1 MQCHGMVISI
11 RLPPGIPA
19 GGPVKKHMTATER
32 IDEIMAEITCIG
44 QALMDCIT
52 RDIEREPAG
61 SRAHRAKS
69 ITLSI
74 GGDAINEAMVL
85 KRLGHEV
92 RLVCGLGD
100 DLAGKMI
107 LGTMKELGVDCSL
120 TDIAA
125 DRPTPVAN
133 LMVEADG
140 SRNSVNS
147 YSSMLGHYVPDLR
160 AATDTKILS
169 LASLFRAPLD
179 RHQSVIT
186 LVKEAK
192 RNGCLVCADTK
203 IPTFRK
209 MTFGDIAE
217 ILPMIDYIFP
227 NLEEAAFFSGRK
239 DIAGMSSFFLD
250 AGVRHVIIKAGP
262 EGSYV
267 CGENEQFHM
276 KAYPVEAVDA
286 TGAGDNYVA
295 GFLSGLL
302 RGFSL
307 YECSQYGTVCAAACV
322 RRLGAGGGVQ
332 SRKEADALFSLSQS
346 STGIF

>member
-1 MQCHGMVISI
+1 
-11 RLPPGIPA
+11 
-19 GGPVKKHMTATER
+19 
-32 IDEIMAEITCIG
+32 MAEITCIG
-44 QALMDCIT
+44 QALVDCIT
-52 RDIEREPAG
+52 KGMEREPG
-61 SRAHRAKS
+61 GRRAHRAES
-69 ITLSI
+69 ISLSI

-85 KRLGHEV
+85 KKLGHEV

-100 DLAGKMI
+100 DPAGKMI

-120 TDIAA
+120 TDVAP

-147 YSSMLGHYVPDLR
+147 NSSMLGRYVPDLR
-160 AATDTKILS
+160 AAADTRILS

-179 RHQSVIT
+179 RPQSVVT

-203 IPTFRK
+203 IPTFRR

-227 NLEEAAFFSGRK
+227 NLEEAAFFSGKK
-239 DIAGMSSFFLD
+239 DTEDMASFFLD
-250 AGVRHVIIKAGP
+250 AGIRHVIIKAGP

-267 CGENEQFHM
+267 YGDHEQFHM
-276 KAYPVEAVDA
+276 KALPVEAVDA

-322 RRLGAGGGVQ
+322 RRVGAGNGVQ
-332 SRKEADALFSLSQS
+332 SRKEADALFSLAQS
-346 STGIF
+346 E

>member
-1 MQCHGMVISI
+1 
-11 RLPPGIPA
+11 
-19 GGPVKKHMTATER
+19 
-32 IDEIMAEITCIG
+32 MAEITCIG
-44 QALMDCIT
+44 QALIDCIT
-52 RDIEREPAG
+52 KGIGREPEG
-61 SRAHRAKS
+61 RRVQRAES
-69 ITLSI
+69 ISLSI

-100 DLAGKMI
+100 DLAGRMI
-107 LGTMKELGVDCSL
+107 LGTMEELGVDYSL
-120 TDIAA
+120 TDMAA

-147 YSSMLGHYVPDLR
+147 NSSMLGCYVPDLR
-160 AATDTKILS
+160 AARDTKILS

-179 RHQSVIT
+179 RPQSVIN
-186 LVKEAK
+186 LVQEAK

-239 DIAGMSSFFLD
+239 EISDMASFFLD
-250 AGVRHVIIKAGP
+250 AGIRHVVIKAGP

-267 CGENEQFHM
+267 YGDHEQFHM
-276 KAYPVEAVDA
+276 KALPVEVVDT

-307 YECSQYGTVCAAACV
+307 VECSHYGTVCAAACV

-332 SRKEADALFSLSQS
+332 SRKEADALFRLSRS
-346 STGIF
+346 SADIL